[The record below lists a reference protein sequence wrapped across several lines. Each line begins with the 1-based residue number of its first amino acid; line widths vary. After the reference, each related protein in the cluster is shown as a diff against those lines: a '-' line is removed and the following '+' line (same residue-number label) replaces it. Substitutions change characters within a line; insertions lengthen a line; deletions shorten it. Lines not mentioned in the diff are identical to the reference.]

1 MAERP
6 GTRLV
11 TALITG
17 VVVLL
22 SGCGSSGSKSTHETT
37 LRLRGTHA
45 EAEQSG
51 SGTFQRGTYSAPL
64 TDGSGAKAGRADVF
78 CTSTANPSL
87 DLCTAT
93 LLLRGGTVAAQGLIG
108 HVDGRGTLSLD
119 GGTGAY
125 SGASGSVRTINL
137 NGSDE
142 RLALHIVT
150 R

>member
-1 MAERP
+1 VAENLT
-6 GTRLV
+6 TRLV
-11 TALITG
+11 TALITV
-17 VVVLL
+17 VVVLI
-22 SGCGSSGSKSTHETT
+22 SACGSSSSTSTHETT
-37 LRLRGTHA
+37 LRLHGTHA
-45 EAEQSG
+45 GVEQGS
-51 SGTFQRGTYSAPL
+51 SGTFQRETYSAPL
-64 TDGSGAKAGRADVF
+64 TDSSGAKAGRADVF

-93 LLLRGGTVAAQGLIG
+93 LVLRRGTVSAQGLIG
-108 HVDGRGTLSLD
+108 HVDGHGTLSLD

-125 SGASGSVRTINL
+125 TDAGGSVRAINL